1 MRRRVLSSALAAA
14 LMVTAGCE
22 NVEDDDFATRVRAT
36 QSVIVPATAE
46 VIDRSPITRTTM
58 SASAAWTIRTSLD
71 WHGYATSLEGRL
83 PGFRKTEAAPALLRF
98 TQQEAGDTYVV
109 EIHQLDVGPP
119 LIVKVTLVG
128 FAD

>member
-1 MRRRVLSSALAAA
+1 
-14 LMVTAGCE
+14 MVSAGCE
-22 NVEDDDFATRVRAT
+22 NLLDDDDFAARVLAT
-36 QSVIVPATAE
+36 QSVIVPGTAE
-46 VIDRSPITRTTM
+46 MVDRSPIARTAM

-71 WHGYATSLEGRL
+71 WQGYATWLDARL